1 MIQVNSF
8 LLIQI
13 TSACPSGK
21 KMKVVAFVLIVLMTS
36 LCLAAP
42 RRALVSSGRNNV
54 GEEGVAENT
63 NKEKI
68 SRAGHPDGAIDNHH
82 NIPRQYYNQW
92 GSSSNGGGDD
102 GDNNGDGSEL
112 NTNMQPLYGDMV
124 QDSFSKYATTARYVS
139 AALFNE

>member
-1 MIQVNSF
+1 DPSEF
-8 LLIQI
+8 LLVNPDHFCLSQ
-13 TSACPSGK
+13 PEENESGGICLDG
-21 KMKVVAFVLIVLMTS
+21 FDDS

-102 GDNNGDGSEL
+102 GDNNGDGS
-112 NTNMQPLYGDMV
+112 G
-124 QDSFSKYATTARYVS
+124 
-139 AALFNE
+139 